1 MNNKIEEALW
11 NDYNDAKS
19 QLEGLALDDKKAEG
33 LLKER
38 DNIRN
43 ELIEY
48 DKSVREVDLKRQLSV
63 EDSKIKSMQLT
74 TDQKNELMRNG
85 IAIGTFLISTT
96 VSIFTIVKTFRF
108 DEESSVTSTMGRG
121 VLNGVVPKL
130 FKH

>member
-19 QLEGLALDDKKAEG
+19 KLDGLPLDDKKAEV
-33 LLKER
+33 LIKER

-48 DKSVREVDLKRQLSV
+48 DKSVKELELKKQLSENDV
-63 EDSKIKSMQLT
+63 KLKSKQLT
-74 TDQKNELMRNG
+74 TEQKNELMRNG
-85 IAIGTFLISTT
+85 ITIGTFLISTT

>member
-19 QLEGLALDDKKAEG
+19 KLDELSLDDKKAEV
-33 LLKER
+33 LIKER

-48 DKSVREVDLKRQLSV
+48 DKSVKELELKKQLGENDV
-63 EDSKIKSMQLT
+63 KIKSKQLT
-74 TDQKNELMRNG
+74 TEQKNELMRNG

>member
-19 QLEGLALDDKKAEG
+19 KLDGLPLDDKKAEV
-33 LLKER
+33 LIKER

-48 DKSVREVDLKRQLSV
+48 DKSVKELELKKQLSENDV
-63 EDSKIKSMQLT
+63 KLKSKQLT
-74 TDQKNELMRNG
+74 TEQKNELMRNG

>member
-19 QLEGLALDDKKAEG
+19 KLDGLSLDDKKAEV
-33 LLKER
+33 LIKER

-48 DKSVREVDLKRQLSV
+48 DKSVKELELKKQLSENDV
-63 EDSKIKSMQLT
+63 KLKSKQLT
-74 TDQKNELMRNG
+74 TEQKNKLMRNG

>member
-19 QLEGLALDDKKAEG
+19 KLDGLSLDDKKAEV
-33 LLKER
+33 LIKER

-48 DKSVREVDLKRQLSV
+48 DKSVKELELKKQLSDNDV
-63 EDSKIKSMQLT
+63 KLKSKQLT
-74 TDQKNELMRNG
+74 TEQKNELMRNG

>member
-11 NDYNDAKS
+11 DDYNDAKS
-19 QLEGLALDDKKAEG
+19 QLKDLALDDEKAEV
-33 LLKER
+33 LFKER

-48 DKSVREVDLKRQLSV
+48 DKSVREIDLKRQLSV
-63 EDSKIKSMQLT
+63 EDSKIKSIQLT
-74 TDQKNELMRNG
+74 TDQKNELMRNA
-85 IAIGTFLISTT
+85 ITIGTFLISTT
-96 VSIFTIVKTFRF
+96 VSIITIVKTFEF
-108 DEESSVTSTMGRG
+108 DRDSSVTSTMGRG

>member
-11 NDYNDAKS
+11 ADYNDAKS
-19 QLEGLALDDKKAEG
+19 KLEGLSADDKKAEV
-33 LLKER
+33 LFKER

-48 DKSVREVDLKRQLSV
+48 DKSVKELELKKQLS
-63 EDSKIKSMQLT
+63 ENDDKFKSKQLT
-74 TDQKNELMRNG
+74 TDQKNELIRNG
-85 IAIGTFLISTT
+85 IAVGTFLISTT

>member
-11 NDYNDAKS
+11 NDYDDAKS
-19 QLEGLALDDKKAEG
+19 KLDGLPLDDKKAEV
-33 LLKER
+33 LIKER

-48 DKSVREVDLKRQLSV
+48 DKSVKELELKKQLSENDV
-63 EDSKIKSMQLT
+63 KLKSKQLT
-74 TDQKNELMRNG
+74 TEQKNELMRNG

>member
-19 QLEGLALDDKKAEG
+19 KLDGLSLDDKKAEV
-33 LLKER
+33 LVKER

-48 DKSVREVDLKRQLSV
+48 DKSVKELELKKQLSENDV
-63 EDSKIKSMQLT
+63 KLKSKQLT
-74 TDQKNELMRNG
+74 TEQKNELMRNG

-108 DEESSVTSTMGRG
+108 DEESSVTSTMGRS

>member
-19 QLEGLALDDKKAEG
+19 QLEGLALDDKKAEV

-74 TDQKNELMRNG
+74 TDQKNELMRNA
-85 IAIGTFLISTT
+85 ITIGTFLVSTT
-96 VSIFTIVKTFRF
+96 VSIITIVKTFEF
-108 DEESSVTSTMGRG
+108 DRDSSVTSTMGRG

>member
-19 QLEGLALDDKKAEG
+19 KLDGLSLDDKKAEV
-33 LLKER
+33 LIKEQ

-48 DKSVREVDLKRQLSV
+48 DKSVKELELKKQLSENDV
-63 EDSKIKSMQLT
+63 KLKSKQLT
-74 TDQKNELMRNG
+74 TEQKNELMRNG

>member
-19 QLEGLALDDKKAEG
+19 KLDGLSLDDKKAEV
-33 LLKER
+33 LVKER

-48 DKSVREVDLKRQLSV
+48 DKSVKELELKKQLSENDV
-63 EDSKIKSMQLT
+63 KLKSKQLT
-74 TDQKNELMRNG
+74 TEQKNELMRNG

>member
-11 NDYNDAKS
+11 NDYNDARSK
-19 QLEGLALDDKKAEG
+19 LDGLSLDDKKAEV
-33 LLKER
+33 LIKER

-48 DKSVREVDLKRQLSV
+48 DKSVKELELKKQLSENDV
-63 EDSKIKSMQLT
+63 KLKSKQLT
-74 TDQKNELMRNG
+74 TEQKNELMRNG

>member
-19 QLEGLALDDKKAEG
+19 QLKGLALDDKKAEV

-48 DKSVREVDLKRQLSV
+48 DKSVREVDLKRQLSI

-74 TDQKNELMRNG
+74 TDQKNELMRNA
-85 IAIGTFLISTT
+85 ITIGTFLVSTT
-96 VSIFTIVKTFRF
+96 VSIITIVKTFEF
-108 DEESSVTSTMGRG
+108 DRDSSVTSTMGRG

>member
-19 QLEGLALDDKKAEG
+19 KLNGLSLDDKKAEV
-33 LLKER
+33 LIKER

-48 DKSVREVDLKRQLSV
+48 DKSVKELELKKQLSENDV
-63 EDSKIKSMQLT
+63 KLKSKQLT
-74 TDQKNELMRNG
+74 TEQKNELMRNG

>member
-1 MNNKIEEALW
+1 MEALW

-19 QLEGLALDDKKAEG
+19 KLDGLSLDDKKAEV
-33 LLKER
+33 LVKER

-48 DKSVREVDLKRQLSV
+48 DKSVKELELKKQLSENDV
-63 EDSKIKSMQLT
+63 KLKSKQLT
-74 TDQKNELMRNG
+74 TEQKNELIRNG
-85 IAIGTFLISTT
+85 ITIGTFLISTT

>member
-19 QLEGLALDDKKAEG
+19 KLDGLSLDDKKAEV
-33 LLKER
+33 LVKER

-48 DKSVREVDLKRQLSV
+48 DKSVKELELKKQLSENDV
-63 EDSKIKSMQLT
+63 KLKSKQLT
-74 TDQKNELMRNG
+74 TEQKNELMHNG

-96 VSIFTIVKTFRF
+96 VSIFTIIKTFRF

>member
-19 QLEGLALDDKKAEG
+19 QLKGLALDDKKAEV

-74 TDQKNELMRNG
+74 TDQKNELMRNA
-85 IAIGTFLISTT
+85 ITIGTFLVSTT
-96 VSIFTIVKTFRF
+96 VSIITIVKTFEF
-108 DEESSVTSTMGRG
+108 DRDSSVTSTMGRG

>member
-19 QLEGLALDDKKAEG
+19 KLDGLSLDDKKAEV
-33 LLKER
+33 LVKER

-48 DKSVREVDLKRQLSV
+48 DKSVKELELKKQLSENDV
-63 EDSKIKSMQLT
+63 KLKSKQLT
-74 TDQKNELMRNG
+74 TEQKNELMHNG

>member
-19 QLEGLALDDKKAEG
+19 KLDGLSLDDKKAEV
-33 LLKER
+33 LVKER

-48 DKSVREVDLKRQLSV
+48 DKSVKELELKKQLSENDV
-63 EDSKIKSMQLT
+63 KLKSKQLT
-74 TDQKNELMRNG
+74 TEQKNELIRNG
-85 IAIGTFLISTT
+85 ITIGTFLISTT

>member
-11 NDYNDAKS
+11 DDYNDAKS
-19 QLEGLALDDKKAEG
+19 QLKGLALDDKKAEV
-33 LLKER
+33 LIKER

-48 DKSVREVDLKRQLSV
+48 DKSVREIDLKKQLSV

-74 TDQKNELMRNG
+74 TDQKNELMRNA
-85 IAIGTFLISTT
+85 ITIGTFLVSTT
-96 VSIFTIVKTFRF
+96 VSIITIVKTFEF
-108 DEESSVTSTMGRG
+108 DRDSSVTSTMGRG

>member
-19 QLEGLALDDKKAEG
+19 KLDGLSLDDKKAEV
-33 LLKER
+33 LIKER

-48 DKSVREVDLKRQLSV
+48 DKSVKELELKKQLSENDV
-63 EDSKIKSMQLT
+63 KLKSKQLT
-74 TDQKNELMRNG
+74 TEQKNELMRNG

>member
-19 QLEGLALDDKKAEG
+19 KLDGLPLDDKKAEV
-33 LLKER
+33 LVKER

-48 DKSVREVDLKRQLSV
+48 DKSVKELELKKQLSENDV
-63 EDSKIKSMQLT
+63 KLKSKQLT
-74 TDQKNELMRNG
+74 TEQKNELIRNG
-85 IAIGTFLISTT
+85 ITIGTFLISTT

>member
-19 QLEGLALDDKKAEG
+19 KLDGLSLADKKAEV
-33 LLKER
+33 LIKER

-48 DKSVREVDLKRQLSV
+48 DKSVKELELKKQLSDNDV
-63 EDSKIKSMQLT
+63 KLKSKQLT
-74 TDQKNELMRNG
+74 TEQKNELMRNG

>member
-19 QLEGLALDDKKAEG
+19 QLKGLALDDKKAEV

-48 DKSVREVDLKRQLSV
+48 DRSVREVDLKRQLSV

-74 TDQKNELMRNG
+74 TDQKNELMRNA
-85 IAIGTFLISTT
+85 ITIGTFLVSTT
-96 VSIFTIVKTFRF
+96 VSIITIVKTFEF
-108 DEESSVTSTMGRG
+108 DRDSSVTSTMGRG

>member
-11 NDYNDAKS
+11 SDYNDAKS
-19 QLEGLALDDKKAEG
+19 KLEGLSADDKKAEV
-33 LLKER
+33 LFKER

-48 DKSVREVDLKRQLSV
+48 DKSVKELELKKQLS
-63 EDSKIKSMQLT
+63 ENDDKFKSKQLT
-74 TDQKNELMRNG
+74 TDQKNELIRNG
-85 IAIGTFLISTT
+85 IAVGTFLISTT

>member
-19 QLEGLALDDKKAEG
+19 KLNGLSLDDKKAEV
-33 LLKER
+33 LIKER

-48 DKSVREVDLKRQLSV
+48 DKSVKELELKKQLSENDV
-63 EDSKIKSMQLT
+63 KLKSKQLT
-74 TDQKNELMRNG
+74 TEQKNELIRNG
-85 IAIGTFLISTT
+85 ITIGTFLISTT

>member
-11 NDYNDAKS
+11 DDYNDAKS
-19 QLEGLALDDKKAEG
+19 QLKGLALDDKKAEV

-74 TDQKNELMRNG
+74 TDQKNELMRNA
-85 IAIGTFLISTT
+85 ITIGTFLVSTT
-96 VSIFTIVKTFRF
+96 VSIITIVKTFEF
-108 DEESSVTSTMGRG
+108 DRDSSVTSTMGRG

>member
-19 QLEGLALDDKKAEG
+19 KLDGLSLDDKKAEV
-33 LLKER
+33 LVKER

-48 DKSVREVDLKRQLSV
+48 DKSVKELELKKQLSENDV
-63 EDSKIKSMQLT
+63 KLKSKQLT
-74 TDQKNELMRNG
+74 TEQKNELMRNG
-85 IAIGTFLISTT
+85 ITIGTFLISTT

>member
-19 QLEGLALDDKKAEG
+19 KLDGLSLDDKKAEV
-33 LLKER
+33 LVKER

-48 DKSVREVDLKRQLSV
+48 DKSVKELELKKQLSENDV
-63 EDSKIKSMQLT
+63 KLKSKQLT
-74 TDQKNELMRNG
+74 TEQKNELMRNG

-96 VSIFTIVKTFRF
+96 VSIFTIIKTFRF

>member
-11 NDYNDAKS
+11 NDYNDTKS
-19 QLEGLALDDKKAEG
+19 QLKGLALDDKKAEV

-74 TDQKNELMRNG
+74 TDQKNELMRNA
-85 IAIGTFLISTT
+85 ITIGTFLVSTT
-96 VSIFTIVKTFRF
+96 VSIITIVKTFEF
-108 DEESSVTSTMGRG
+108 DRDSSVTSTMGRG